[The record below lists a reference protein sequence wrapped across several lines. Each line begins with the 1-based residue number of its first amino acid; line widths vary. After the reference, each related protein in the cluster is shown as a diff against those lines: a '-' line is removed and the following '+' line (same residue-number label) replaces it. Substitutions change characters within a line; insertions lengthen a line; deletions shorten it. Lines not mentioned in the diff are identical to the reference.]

1 MRNALGGFAFEDNDA
16 VKSAELEEDIPTQ
29 QYTGYSVAV
38 GVIMKDH
45 EREFPHAQL

>member
-16 VKSAELEEDIPTQ
+16 VKSAELKGIPTQ